1 MSSLGSAHCY
11 CYFSRVGVIAFLFV
25 APPLSLS
32 FLILLPFPLP
42 LYTTIAGAL
51 ACALPRSCCMNID
64 GVALASLCLGV
75 CGCVRL
81 RAVACGC
88 VWLRVVA
95 CGCVWLRAVGVPLF
109 QLLSFDSRGNIIR
122 GVAVPQDG
130 AHGYVLDHT
139 ASPPLAGKTQHGPR
153 GGGRPGQM
161 VPDRYLL
168 DGHLPGCFPPS
179 Y

>member
-81 RAVACGC
+81 RVVACGC

-95 CGCVWLRAVGVPLF
+95 CGCVRLRVVACGWGSPFSATFFRFSWQHYPGRGRTSRWCSWLCAGSHR
-109 QLLSFDSRGNIIR
+109 QSSSRR
-122 GVAVPQDG
+122 QD
-130 AHGYVLDHT
+130 AT
-139 ASPPLAGKTQHGPR
+139 RSSWWWTPWANGP
-153 GGGRPGQM
+153 
-161 VPDRYLL
+161 
-168 DGHLPGCFPPS
+168 
-179 Y
+179 